1 MSKSSAVQHNTSLSM
16 SEQIAVRIL
25 QEDDWSTGELAMCFN
40 VGKTTIERLD
50 PNEEV
55 EDIVGLVEHA
65 TPDSP
70 LQVPSNH
77 TYSIDDLVSA
87 YAHAVDEL
95 GHKALSK
102 AQYRVHKPDSAPS
115 TGTFVNRWGTWTM
128 ARKQVERRL

>member
-1 MSKSSAVQHNTSLSM
+1 M

-55 EDIVGLVEHA
+55 EDIVGLVDHV

-77 TYSIDDLVSA
+77 TYSIDDLVEA
-87 YAHAVDEL
+87 YAHAVDGL
-95 GHKALSK
+95 GQKTLSG
-102 AQYRVHKPDSAPS
+102 AQYRENKPDDAPS
-115 TGTFVNRWGTWTM
+115 TGVFANRWGTWTM
-128 ARKQVERRL
+128 ARKQIERRL